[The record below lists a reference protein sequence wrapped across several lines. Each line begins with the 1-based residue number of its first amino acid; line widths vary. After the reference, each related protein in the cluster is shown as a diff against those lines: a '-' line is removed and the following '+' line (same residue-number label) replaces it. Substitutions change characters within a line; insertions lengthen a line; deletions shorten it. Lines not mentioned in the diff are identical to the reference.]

1 MTATTIRAKA
11 EGMSPKLA
19 KMTEKAGK
27 ISKKYSFF
35 PQMPRRCGK
44 DTEKR
49 KIFLSNSLISVAK

>member
-1 MTATTIRAKA
+1 MIRAKA

-35 PQMPRRCGK
+35 PQTPRRCGK